1 MANKS
6 INQSINLSIFAALK
20 VSEVSKIP
28 TLLLANPGTGKSST
42 VELFSK
48 VRGYELIL
56 LRGNSE
62 SAETILGYDVA
73 PTDTS
78 KENSTKHLRPE
89 WFQNI
94 LNNSAAGKKTL
105 LFLDEITTATEY
117 VQAALLHLIFE
128 RKVGAE
134 RIPDDTLIVS
144 AGNYASNLSN
154 SMIMLPPLMNRFMI
168 YNIVPGA
175 SDLDT
180 FLNKYDGSI
189 SGKRINYFEECR
201 KQMEAID
208 QQEMVLTQSQE
219 DKIGEYIE
227 RYIKMVAKQLM
238 TAGEKPVDLAVS
250 DLQNIYSDLEK
261 DEKLPGFVTL
271 RTLNYLRDVTV
282 ASYKCFGKAG
292 IMSDNYKNMVFGLC
306 GLGVS
311 RDSKGEVKK
320 TIVSS
325 DFCNAMANVVNE
337 IEKMNNNK
345 LPQYEEFFNNYIK
358 DDAAKFEVA
367 EMNTIV
373 NKIRELRGD
382 KDLENIERPI
392 DSAMIEKMC
401 KILCK
406 SVSKITKYK
415 IDPTG
420 ASDKDIPVE
429 SFSGDVNYWNNIATM
444 MTEVQGLVNDPRT
457 NYPGDTK
464 NTIRDTQT
472 ELRKA
477 SFKLKTLRKIVVKKD
492 AALANTVP
500 EIKSFK

>member
-282 ASYKCFGKAG
+282 
-292 IMSDNYKNMVFGLC
+292 D
-306 GLGVS
+306 
-311 RDSKGEVKK
+311 R
-320 TIVSS
+320 
-325 DFCNAMANVVNE
+325 
-337 IEKMNNNK
+337 
-345 LPQYEEFFNNYIK
+345 
-358 DDAAKFEVA
+358 
-367 EMNTIV
+367 
-373 NKIRELRGD
+373 
-382 KDLENIERPI
+382 
-392 DSAMIEKMC
+392 
-401 KILCK
+401 K
-406 SVSKITKYK
+406 SV
-415 IDPTG
+415 
-420 ASDKDIPVE
+420 V
-429 SFSGDVNYWNNIATM
+429 
-444 MTEVQGLVNDPRT
+444 
-457 NYPGDTK
+457 
-464 NTIRDTQT
+464 
-472 ELRKA
+472 
-477 SFKLKTLRKIVVKKD
+477 
-492 AALANTVP
+492 
-500 EIKSFK
+500 